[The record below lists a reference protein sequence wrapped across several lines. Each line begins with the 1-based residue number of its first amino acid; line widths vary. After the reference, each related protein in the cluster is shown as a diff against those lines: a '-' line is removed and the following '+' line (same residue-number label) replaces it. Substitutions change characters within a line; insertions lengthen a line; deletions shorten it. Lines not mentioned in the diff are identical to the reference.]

1 MNSANIQAQAEQEES
16 NTIKFT
22 HATDGKIYLGEG
34 LTSFN
39 DLFMIGAYSL
49 TGKFKYTN
57 EAAYKEYPTDIEGLE
72 TLQFKSGEAIGEIT
86 DVITSLG
93 MMLAYVDRKEI
104 GDRHIQNHAWLVAG
118 LGELLSQLV
127 RENQELTHTLNTL
140 SKQSPVIPFSRAK
153 RQA

>member
-1 MNSANIQAQAEQEES
+1 MNSANTQAQAEQEEF

-22 HATDGKIYLGEG
+22 HATDGKIYLGAG

-93 MMLAYVDRKEI
+93 MMLAYVDR
-104 GDRHIQNHAWLVAG
+104 
-118 LGELLSQLV
+118 
-127 RENQELTHTLNTL
+127 
-140 SKQSPVIPFSRAK
+140 
-153 RQA
+153 